1 MSQFVEATSYDV
13 CRSLWVNLVIYYHT
27 TMLLMFNTL
36 SEVDKLVAVTLYV
49 EHQIDGLW
57 FSVVCLKVIA
67 KIQIHDEREIF

>member
-1 MSQFVEATSYDV
+1 
-13 CRSLWVNLVIYYHT
+13 
-27 TMLLMFNTL
+27 MLLMFNTL